1 MLSSDNII
9 LMNLTTKGK
18 KMAEG
23 KKLYSLGEIYLI
35 TVNAFRSVRDFKRA
49 RKSGVLDEK
58 LQERIML
65 AVTAVNK
72 CEMCSYAHTKMALEA
87 GLSDEEI
94 KSFLDYD
101 IPESALEDSTA
112 LIFAQHYADTRAK
125 LSRRAWRKVLKK
137 YGREKTAGIL
147 GATRMIMMGNAMG
160 IIAGSITN
168 RLNGKGGDKRSNVF
182 YELAFMIL
190 FLPMIIFASINA
202 AMLNLLK
209 APIIKF
215 Y

>member
-1 MLSSDNII
+1 
-9 LMNLTTKGK
+9 
-18 KMAEG
+18 MANG
-23 KKLYSLGEIYLI
+23 KKLYSIGEIYLI
-35 TVNAFRSVRDFKRA
+35 MVNAFRSLKDFKRA
-49 RKSGVLDEK
+49 RRSGALDQK

-94 KSFLDYD
+94 KTFLDYD
-101 IPESALEDSTA
+101 IPEVALDDSTA
-112 LIFAQHYADTRAK
+112 LIFAQHYADTRARVGK
-125 LSRRAWRKVLKK
+125 KAWRKLLRR
-137 YGREKTAGIL
+137 YSREKTAGIL
-147 GATRMIMMGNAMG
+147 GATRMIMMGNAVG

-168 RLNGKGGDKRSNVF
+168 RLGGKGGDKRSNVF
-182 YELAFMIL
+182 YELAFVIL
-190 FLPMIIFASINA
+190 FIPMLMLASINA
-202 AMLNLLK
+202 IALNLLK